1 LTDLPDKTRTVLPME
16 MESDIWTQYSKAS
29 ANFISWLKSID
40 PEKVSAAQR
49 AETLV
54 HFQALKRLAARG
66 KWDSMTEWIK
76 DALDTNGKLILFAV
90 HHEAI
95 DNLMETLKG
104 YNPVKIDGR
113 DSQEARQNAVDRF
126 QNDTACKVFVGNIK
140 AAGVGLTLTA
150 ADTVVFAEL
159 GWTPGEHVQAED
171 RAHRIGQKN
180 AVSVY
185 YLIAQGT
192 IEEEIAALLDKK
204 QKVLDAVLDGTET
217 SQESLLTELFTKYIN
232 ESKKVLTN

>member
-1 LTDLPDKTRTVLPME
+1 
-16 MESDIWTQYSKAS
+16 
-29 ANFISWLKSID
+29 
-40 PEKVSAAQR
+40 
-49 AETLV
+49 
-54 HFQALKRLAARG
+54 
-66 KWDSMTEWIK
+66 
-76 DALDTNGKLILFAV
+76 
-90 HHEAI
+90 
-95 DNLMETLKG
+95 
-104 YNPVKIDGR
+104 
-113 DSQEARQNAVDRF
+113 RQSAVDRF
-126 QNDTACKVFVGNIK
+126 QNDEACKVFVGNIK

-150 ADTVVFAEL
+150 ADTVVFTEL
-159 GWTPGEHVQAED
+159 GWTPGEHAQAAN
-171 RAHRIGQKN
+171 RPHRIGQKN